1 MSSHR
6 NTDVKDT
13 HDEDNAFTRKAVH
26 NINAVI
32 RVEDFQGQS
41 AERIY
46 EYLLSQRSTIKFC
59 DHLKRYLYEH
69 YHFDKPYAD
78 VTINE
83 YAEKIIASFD
93 ANHVPVSLAPTSRKP
108 LKEVKKWL
116 TQSSVSRSVVFQL
129 GFGLKMNEDE
139 VDEFLKKAISE
150 TTFNMADYEEV
161 IYQYCFYNQL
171 TYDKAVSLLNYYQ
184 SIPENAPVTGS
195 KKYRV
200 GKMSADEE
208 LFEYLRFLKTQVR
221 YELKKEKAYDRFD
234 ILLGKVRSLIAS
246 ERRFTNSAHVVSDI
260 SENTKG
266 LATSG
271 VSYQLIEETI
281 YSGISY
287 NEDLNLQSM
296 GDSSLKDVFG
306 RYRLT
311 RARMSSLQ
319 KRKIKVERYDLIT
332 LLFFIHAYQIEVEE
346 ASSPDDDQKSREPA
360 AASASD
366 ADSTSSE
373 PETVVSPDSVIEG
386 RFEQFTEEADN
397 TLAECGM
404 IRLYPVNPYE
414 SFVMLCILSKNPLDS
429 FSDVW
434 YQSYHTEA

>member
-1 MSSHR
+1 M
-6 NTDVKDT
+6 
-13 HDEDNAFTRKAVH
+13 
-26 NINAVI
+26 
-32 RVEDFQGQS
+32 
-41 AERIY
+41 
-46 EYLLSQRSTIKFC
+46 
-59 DHLKRYLYEH
+59 
-69 YHFDKPYAD
+69 
-78 VTINE
+78 
-83 YAEKIIASFD
+83 
-93 ANHVPVSLAPTSRKP
+93 
-108 LKEVKKWL
+108 
-116 TQSSVSRSVVFQL
+116 
-129 GFGLKMNEDE
+129 
-139 VDEFLKKAISE
+139 
-150 TTFNMADYEEV
+150 
-161 IYQYCFYNQL
+161 
-171 TYDKAVSLLNYYQ
+171 
-184 SIPENAPVTGS
+184 
-195 KKYRV
+195 
-200 GKMSADEE
+200 
-208 LFEYLRFLKTQVR
+208 
-221 YELKKEKAYDRFD
+221 
-234 ILLGKVRSLIAS
+234 LGKVRSLIAS

-346 ASSPDDDQKSREPA
+346 ASSSDADRKSRESA
-360 AASASD
+360 AASSD
-366 ADSTSSE
+366 DAQKISE
-373 PETVVSPDSVIEG
+373 LEKIVSPDSVIMK
-386 RFEQFTEEADN
+386 RFEQFTKEADN